1 MNIFGC
7 YTFSLS
13 ILLYFHIEFSLL
25 NDWLK
30 EINSCN
36 IVLINFRTLS
46 NAQKYL
52 IELNLK

>member
-7 YTFSLS
+7 CTFSLS
-13 ILLYFHIEFSLL
+13 ILLYFHEFSLL

-52 IELNLK
+52 IELNLE